1 MMMTFRRATV
11 SAALLLL
18 AGCSVLQPTAGPR
31 TTPSE
36 NTAVVALL
44 QKSLNQSATGQW
56 DAAGASL
63 ERALRIEP
71 RNPVL
76 WQKLARVRLEQNDY
90 PQAENLA
97 AKSNSLAGG
106 DQRLR
111 AENWKI
117 IGQSRSK
124 RGDQVGAKAAF
135 ERAEAE

>member
-1 MMMTFRRATV
+1 MRITLHRAAV
-11 SAALLLL
+11 MAALLFL
-18 AGCSVLQPTAGPR
+18 AGCTVLQPVPAPPTA
-31 TTPSE
+31 PSE

-44 QKSLNQSATGQW
+44 QKSRSQAAAGQW
-56 DAAGASL
+56 EAASASL

-76 WQKLARVRLEQNDY
+76 WQKLARVRLDQGDY

-97 AKSNSLAGG
+97 AKSNSLAGS

-111 AENWKI
+111 AENWRI

-124 RGDQVGAKAAF
+124 RGDQAGAKAAF